1 MHDAFVGL
9 LSYGRVKDSEC
20 INLLMG
26 FHDSFAKKCNGFPCN
41 STFSCLLLCLSP
53 FALPCSMFGREDS
66 IAPETANKEKKKIL
80 FIILSSTACKTHL
93 MFRNAM

>member
-53 FALPCSMFGREDS
+53 FALPCSMFGRLVHYTLEYCMQNTLDVQ
-66 IAPETANKEKKKIL
+66 ECNVEGWQ
-80 FIILSSTACKTHL
+80 
-93 MFRNAM
+93 R